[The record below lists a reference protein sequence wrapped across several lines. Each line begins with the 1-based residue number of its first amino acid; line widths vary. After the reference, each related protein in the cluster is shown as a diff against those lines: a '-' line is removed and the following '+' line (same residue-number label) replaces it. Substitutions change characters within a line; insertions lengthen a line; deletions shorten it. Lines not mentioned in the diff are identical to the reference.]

1 MIKSNKKFADV
12 PVHIYEYLPLISPF
26 LIPSAS
32 PLLALVFPLLFFITL
47 VSFPLFL
54 LIFLNPFP
62 SPLVFSPICT
72 SLHSSHSFSPSIH
85 IHPLFPF
92 TLPVVPVFL
101 SSSFLL
107 HLPCHSSSLSRFLSP
122 FSFPLSLPFSPL
134 YLSSFPLLSFLFCF
148 PVPLTL
154 PLPSS
159 SPLFPALYCTLTS
172 AFLFFFF

>member
-32 PLLALVFPLLFFITL
+32 PLLTLVFPLLFFITL

-62 SPLVFSPICT
+62 SPLVFSPFCT
-72 SLHSSHSFSPSIH
+72 SLHPSHSFSPSIH
-85 IHPLFPF
+85 IHPLFHFP
-92 TLPVVPVFL
+92 LPVTGTCFLILFL
-101 SSSFLL
+101 S
-107 HLPCHSSSLSRFLSP
+107 PASSLSLLFTFSFP
-122 FSFPLSLPFSPL
+122 FSFPFLSVPFTYLPSLYSP
-134 YLSSFPLLSFLFCF
+134 SSSVF

-154 PLPSS
+154 PLPYS
-159 SPLFPALYCTLTS
+159 SPFLTLRLFSPPCTYFL
-172 AFLFFFF
+172 FLFF